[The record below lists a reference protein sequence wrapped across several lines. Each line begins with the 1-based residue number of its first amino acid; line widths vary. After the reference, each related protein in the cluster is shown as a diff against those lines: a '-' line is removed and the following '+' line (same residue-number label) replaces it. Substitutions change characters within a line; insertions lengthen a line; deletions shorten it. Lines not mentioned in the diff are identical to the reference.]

1 MKITLKQIM
10 LFIFKPIIMAVLA
23 FVGYSLM
30 ALSVFNSSPVFITF
44 GFIALMPLM
53 VEIIFELLIDS
64 YSGSSSIEKW
74 LKERK

>member
-1 MKITLKQIM
+1 
-10 LFIFKPIIMAVLA
+10 MACLA

-30 ALSVFNSSPVFITF
+30 ALSVFNGSPILITL

-64 YSGSSSIEKW
+64 YSGFSSIEKW

>member
-23 FVGYSLM
+23 FVGYALM
-30 ALSVFNSSPVFITF
+30 AFSVLNGSPVFITF

-64 YSGSSSIEKW
+64 YSGFSSIEKW

>member
-10 LFIFKPIIMAVLA
+10 LFIFKPIIMTVLA

-30 ALSVFNSSPVFITF
+30 ALSVFNSRPVFITL

-64 YSGSSSIEKW
+64 YSGFSSIEKW